1 MAKNNSSNNR
11 VFVNKDIRA
20 REVRCISASDEN
32 LGVMPTYKAI
42 KLAEE
47 SGLDLVQISYNK
59 SGSVCKIMDYGK
71 YKYELSKKEKLMA
84 KKQRESVVKVKEI
97 KFRPNTDIN
106 DLETKARNAR
116 KFLDDGCR
124 VKIIIKFKGRELS
137 HKDVA
142 RARLDEFI
150 ALLGDG
156 VLVTPAQMDGKN
168 LITMITTSAGK
179 VTSEFKAVESIAV

>member
-1 MAKNNSSNNR
+1 
-11 VFVNKDIRA
+11 
-20 REVRCISASDEN
+20 
-32 LGVMPTYKAI
+32 MPTYNAI

-84 KKQRESVVKVKEI
+84 KKQRESMVKVKEI
-97 KFRPNTDIN
+97 KFRPSTDYN

-124 VKIIIKFKGRELS
+124 VKVIIKFKGRELS

-142 RARLDEFI
+142 RARLDEFV
-150 ALLGDG
+150 ALLGEG
-156 VLVTPAQMDGKN
+156 VLVAPVQMDGKN
-168 LITMITTSAGK
+168 MVSMITTSAGK